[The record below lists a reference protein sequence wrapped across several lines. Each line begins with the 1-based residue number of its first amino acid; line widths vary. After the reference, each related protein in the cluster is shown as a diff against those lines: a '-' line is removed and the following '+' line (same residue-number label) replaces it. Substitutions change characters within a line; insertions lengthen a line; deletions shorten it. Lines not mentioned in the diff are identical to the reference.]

1 MTTLIEAARQAL
13 EALETCMYPQQ
24 KQIQALTSL
33 RQAIEQAEEKNCK
46 NCVIDKPCIAKGK
59 DMQIC
64 GAFVPKYKDCG
75 SSPHESHWGA
85 SSVTKPEYVAAQKEK
100 TQRVLD
106 KMAENARELGLDY
119 EPVQA
124 EKQAPFGYLWPTG
137 RHPEF
142 RFTQQLR
149 DGVEGTPVYTLQPQR
164 EPPDDGFTQALIE
177 RDEYHAIADELAE
190 IIAHITGEDIGEHT
204 SANFPWRN
212 ALDAAENWLCHPTP
226 PQREWV
232 GLTEEEVNELE
243 EDQTL
248 ETTHDFISAI
258 EAKLKEKNGL

>member
-1 MTTLIEAARQAL
+1 MSIEAMKQAL
-13 EALETCMYPQQ
+13 EAFEVATTPLARDRQEVLRA
-24 KQIQALTSL
+24 QAAL

-124 EKQAPFGYLWPTG
+124 EKQEPVGV
-137 RHPEF
+137 F
-142 RFTQQLR
+142 RDDDDIGHVDLLAHQQMLLK
-149 DGVEGTPVYTLQPQR
+149 EGDLLYTTPQPQ
-164 EPPDDGFTQALIE
+164 EFVCS
-177 RDEYHAIADELAE
+177 
-190 IIAHITGEDIGEHT
+190 TG
-204 SANFPWRN
+204 
-212 ALDAAENWLCHPTP
+212 LCHYTQ

-232 GLTEEEVNELE
+232 SLTLDEIWEICKK
-243 EDQTL
+243 
-248 ETTHDFISAI
+248 HDPLQITAYARAI
-258 EAKLKEKNGL
+258 EKALKEKNSQ